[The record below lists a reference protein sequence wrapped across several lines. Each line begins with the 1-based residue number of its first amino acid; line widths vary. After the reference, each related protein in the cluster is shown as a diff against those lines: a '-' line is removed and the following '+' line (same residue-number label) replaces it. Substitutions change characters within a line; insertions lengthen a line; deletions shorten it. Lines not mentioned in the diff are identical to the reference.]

1 FFSSLLTPHS
11 SLSSE
16 LLTPRSIMPHDVI
29 TFGEAMIR
37 LSPPN
42 FRRLEQARS
51 LDVQVGGAELN
62 TAVALARL
70 GRKTARVSR
79 LTANPLGRLIANQ
92 AREAGVSSEHVVWTP
107 EDRVGLYF
115 LEFGAAPRASSVM
128 YDRKDTA
135 IAAIQ
140 PGMVPWPRV
149 FAGAKW
155 FHVTGITPALSA
167 SAAETTRE
175 ALQAARVAGVQTSM
189 DLNYRVKLWSQAEAG
204 RCMTE
209 LMQFCDVLVTTEEDI
224 ERVFGITGK
233 DYEEAA
239 ARVADRFPLKVV
251 AITLRENPLVW
262 KNTWTAIAYQQ
273 GRVLRTRTYE
283 VEIVDRLG
291 AGDSFAAGLIHGLL
305 DGDLQ
310 KALDYGVAAS
320 ALKHSIPGDFAWIT
334 RAEVEAL
341 LKGPGLRISR

>member
-1 FFSSLLTPHS
+1 
-11 SLSSE
+11 
-16 LLTPRSIMPHDVI
+16 MPYDVI

-70 GRKTARVSR
+70 GRSTAWVSR
-79 LTANPLGRLIANQ
+79 LTDNALGRLIANQ
-92 AREAGVSSEHVVWTP
+92 AREAGVSSEHVVWTA

-115 LEFGAAPRASSVM
+115 LEFGAAPRASGVM
-128 YDRKDTA
+128 YDRKATA
-135 IAAIQ
+135 IAGVR
-140 PGMVPWPRV
+140 PGMVPWASV
-149 FAGAKW
+149 FAGVKW

-167 SAAETTRE
+167 DAAETTRE
-175 ALQAARVAGVQTSM
+175 AMQAARAAGVQTSM

-204 RCMTE
+204 RCMSD
-209 LMQFCDVLVTTEEDI
+209 LMRFCDVLVTTEEDI

-233 DYEEAA
+233 SYEEAA

-262 KNTWTAIAYQQ
+262 KNTWTAIAYQE

-291 AGDSFAAGLIHGLL
+291 AGDSFAAGLIFGLL

-310 KALDYGVAAS
+310 KGLDYGVAAS